1 MKISVRRLRL
11 SMGLI
16 LACGT
21 VFVAT
26 SCGNNNS
33 QELFG
38 YVPPGSK
45 NVGKAFISEAETNV
59 PFYFTAQP
67 GELLIAYF
75 GYTHC
80 PDVCPTTL
88 VDIKNA
94 KKKVGALADQV
105 DLAMA
110 TVDPERDTKDVLP
123 RYLASLSDKFH
134 ALIPATFDELRQAE
148 EVFQTTSSVTKS
160 GDAVEVVHSGTAY
173 VIDERG
179 DVLVEWP
186 FGLDANSM
194 AHDLTQLLNKKE
206 ATT

>member
-1 MKISVRRLRL
+1 MALL
-11 SMGLI
+11 
-16 LACGT
+16 LACSTLFITTGCT
-21 VFVAT
+21 K
-26 SCGNNNS
+26 SNS

-38 YVPPGSK
+38 YIPPSNK
-45 NVGKAFISEAETNV
+45 NVGKAFISEAETSV

-88 VDIKNA
+88 VAIKNA
-94 KKKVGALADQV
+94 KKKIGTLANRV

-110 TVDPERDTKDVLP
+110 TVDPERDTTDVLP

-173 VIDERG
+173 VIDDRG
-179 DVLVEWP
+179 NVLVEWP

-206 ATT
+206 TKT